1 MKWSQTQNVR
11 NPQDRQTSSHGF
23 DNMLELPAAKI
34 STEMSLLGLDR
45 PLQPSSQGLS
55 GAPGV
60 RPTRSSHCEYWG
72 SSEAA
77 GGAVV
82 GAGQDVF
89 DKMGLH
95 QISPREPSLTLVLP
109 QILG

>member
-1 MKWSQTQNVR
+1 M
-11 NPQDRQTSSHGF
+11 P
-23 DNMLELPAAKI
+23 ELPAAKI
-34 STEMSLLGLDR
+34 STEMGLLGLDR

-60 RPTRSSHCEYWG
+60 RPTHSSHCEYRG

-95 QISPREPSLTLVLP
+95 QISPREPSLTLALP

>member
-1 MKWSQTQNVR
+1 M
-11 NPQDRQTSSHGF
+11 P
-23 DNMLELPAAKI
+23 ELPATKI
-34 STEMSLLGLDR
+34 STEMSSSGLVR
-45 PLQPSSQGLS
+45 SLQLSSQGLS
-55 GAPGV
+55 GAPGMH
-60 RPTRSSHCEYWG
+60 PTRLSHCEYWG

-89 DKMGLH
+89 DKMELH
-95 QISPREPSLTLVLP
+95 QISPRVPSLTLALP